1 MTDWPIVIRD
11 TATDAEIA
19 ELRDAVHE
27 FNFEATGYRDG
38 RALSCF
44 LRGDDGALVA
54 GIDGFTWGGYA
65 RVDYLWVA
73 EALRRRYALDGLEV
87 VVQNVLSFD
96 PRQHGL
102 EPYLLVS
109 NLPYQISSPFLTR

>member
-1 MTDWPIVIRD
+1 MVERVSDWPIVIRD
-11 TATDAEIA
+11 SATDAETA

-54 GIDGFTWGGYA
+54 GIGGFTGGGYA
-65 RVDYLWVA
+65 RGGYLWGGGGLGRHGFGSQTPAGADA
-73 EALRRRYALDGLEV
+73 EKPRGGCHTVEV
-87 VVQNVLSFD
+87 RTQRV
-96 PRQHGL
+96 PA
-102 EPYLLVS
+102 
-109 NLPYQISSPFLTR
+109 T